1 MSWKEEIRKTTEKDI
16 IEEIGISL
24 GGKKGDDFD
33 LNLDDFK
40 YDIQINLQ
48 RVSLFK
54 VKDNS
59 KGKIKFWINDDMVK
73 DDFTWEFEIYFKN
86 EDITTD
92 YENDNNLTL
101 KLDDYDKKTGHLH
114 FVLD

>member
-1 MSWKEEIRKTTEKDI
+1 MSWKNEIRKTTEKDI
-16 IEEIGISL
+16 IEEIGMSL
-24 GGKKGDDFD
+24 SGVKGDAFD

-48 RVSLFK
+48 RGSPFE

-59 KGKIKFWINDDMVK
+59 KGKIKFWINDSMVK
-73 DDFTWEFEIYFKN
+73 DDFTWEFEVYFKN
-86 EDITTD
+86 KELKTD
-92 YENDNNLTL
+92 YENNNNLTL
-101 KLDDYDKKTGHLH
+101 KLDDYDKNTGHLM